1 MEVKIQMAK
10 QTFWCYVTQ
19 IKSHFLAILNVGE
32 NIHLGTTFSSELT
45 ILL

>member
-1 MEVKIQMAK
+1 MEVKIWTTK

-19 IKSHFLAILNVGE
+19 IKSHFLAIPNVGE
-32 NIHLGTTFSSELT
+32 NIRLGTTFNFEAT